1 MLTTGQTHE
10 KPHLADRRRGGVAIR
25 DLFSGVLACA
35 YPDGFEPA
43 KAGNICLIE
52 WITFGIEPLPIAFA
66 AGDQLSMI
74 RHSVRIHPASPMAR
88 LRDFVNAIH
97 VILIGDSAIWGWT
110 ASALAILTG
119 GGGFRFGAGGAHEG
133 GGGADVVFHND
144 ARINPPLG
152 FARTISRGG
161 KISSLN
167 AKCGAIEPK
176 R

>member
-1 MLTTGQTHE
+1 MLTTVQTYE
-10 KPHLADRRRGGVAIR
+10 KPHRADKRGGGVAIR
-25 DLFSGVLACA
+25 DLFSGVLAGA
-35 YPDGFEPA
+35 DADRFKAA
-43 KAGNICLIE
+43 KAGNVGLIE
-52 WITFGIEPLPIAFA
+52 RVSFGIEPLAIAFA

-74 RHSVRIHPASPMAR
+74 RHGVRVHPAGPMAR

-97 VILIGDSAIWGWT
+97 VILIGDSAIWGWA

-144 ARINPPLG
+144 ASINPPLG
-152 FARTISRGG
+152 FAITIPRGG

-167 AKCGAIEPK
+167 NP
-176 R
+176 RPS